1 MQDLQHLR
9 PDHDETLVARL
20 AADDLAGRE
29 ADAARALVMECP
41 ACTELLV
48 DLRAIATATAALQ
61 PTRRSRDFRLTQ
73 ADAARLRPA
82 GWRQLL
88 HRFGEPG
95 LSFTRPLAMGLT
107 TLGIAGLL
115 LTALPGGFGFGSGA
129 ASIPSTLGNQ
139 VMSPEAAGGADYES
153 APTAS
158 GIREF
163 ASSPAIDMAPSAPP
177 AAAVSSPASAD
188 AGGSTK
194 GSGAPDQGPQAPSVS
209 PVPAERATPGPAAIA
224 PLSDAGGGPSPLF
237 ILSVAVLVA
246 GLGLGGLRR
255 AARRLA

>member
-1 MQDLQHLR
+1 MQTLQHLR

-29 ADAARALVMECP
+29 ADVARALVVECP
-41 ACTELLV
+41 ACAGLLV
-48 DLRAIATATAALQ
+48 DLRAIASATAAL
-61 PTRRSRDFRLTQ
+61 PASRRSRDFRLTQ

-82 GWRQLL
+82 GWRRFLG
-88 HRFGEPG
+88 RFGEPE

-107 TLGIAGLL
+107 TLGIAGLV

-129 ASIPSTLGNQ
+129 ASTLSTVGSGAT
-139 VMSPEAAGGADYES
+139 SPQASGGTNYEM
-153 APTAS
+153 APFAS
-158 GIREF
+158 GIREA
-163 ASSPAIDMAPSAPP
+163 ASSPAIDMAPSAPS
-177 AAAVSSPASAD
+177 AAAESSPASAD

-209 PVPAERATPGPAAIA
+209 PAPAERATPGPAALA
-224 PLSDAGGGPSPLF
+224 PSSDGGGGPSPLF
-237 ILSVAVLVA
+237 VLSLVA
-246 GLGLGGLRR
+246 LVVGLGLGGLRR